1 MSIDDITIIGD
12 RQEDGL
18 HYALPGKN
26 MAKIAVSRKKHQ
38 FFLVSSPHMQ
48 GQFATL
54 RLSELLK

>member
-18 HYALPGKN
+18 HYALPSKTT
-26 MAKIAVSRKKHQ
+26 AKIAVSRKKHQ
-38 FFLVSSPHMQ
+38 FFIVSSPHRCK
-48 GQFATL
+48 FTTL